1 MGQHNPSMIQR
12 RRRPDAWSHQQFDGI
27 RQSIGKDDIKST
39 SVLGDIAH
47 RFSSSPA
54 KDAACDGLVTVF
66 CTTRRYE
73 TSPAWMPTSH
83 DIFRFGFS
91 ASYTKIHAWRSD
103 ARWWPA
109 GRRQIMSTPTFQ

>member
-1 MGQHNPSMIQR
+1 MIQR

-91 ASYTKIHAWRSD
+91 AREEPNGLD
-103 ARWWPA
+103 ASSSAMVA
-109 GRRQIMSTPTFQ
+109 GRPPADHVDSNVSIA